1 MSDATASKFQKN
13 YARCSVFPLD
23 KGARDVSTFLKVYM
37 ELKPFTFLKRII
49 YRNETKTPENFPLES
64 VISRL
69 SQEKGE
75 EKEVVPSTKEG
86 TLAQLK
92 KKLLRFQTLRAIVQL
107 FFFFLLNALVFGF
120 EPLPILIP
128 VSGLLGVPSK
138 TVGDA
143 FGALQYMLYQLTPP
157 LLALASILLASVAVG
172 RAFCAWACPFGFVQ
186 DILEVMKKRHAKVSP
201 RTHNDMIK
209 LKYIVLAATLL
220 VSGTLAL
227 SVTAGIG
234 MGYREALGVF
244 AVAPFNALSPADT
257 LFAAIPLTIFDIRYA
272 IPLMFENPATDVA
285 GSIFSALTS
294 VQALFWAR
302 ILILALALALILYV
316 PRGWCRYLCPQG
328 AFSALLMR
336 FSFLGLRR
344 DPVRCSRVGCRD
356 CVEACPMLV
365 PILDEPWEKFTH
377 PECIMCLK
385 CVDACSTTAI
395 KPKFP

>member
-1 MSDATASKFQKN
+1 VTKHLSK
-13 YARCSVFPLD
+13 
-23 KGARDVSTFLKVYM
+23 
-37 ELKPFTFLKRII
+37 
-49 YRNETKTPENFPLES
+49 
-64 VISRL
+64 
-69 SQEKGE
+69 
-75 EKEVVPSTKEG
+75 EKEPKKEEAKIAVEED
-86 TLAQLK
+86 TLVRVRR
-92 KKLLRFQTLRAIVQL
+92 KLLRFQTPRTIVQL
-107 FFFFLLNALVFGF
+107 LSFFLFNALIFGLG
-120 EPLPILIP
+120 PWPILLP
-128 VSGLLGVPSK
+128 VIGLLGVPSK
-138 TVGDA
+138 TMGDA
-143 FGALQYMLYQLTPP
+143 LGALQYMLYLLTPP
-157 LLALASILLASVAVG
+157 LLALASMFLASVVVG
-172 RAFCAWACPFGFVQ
+172 RAFCSWVCPFGFVQ
-186 DILEVMKKRHAKVSP
+186 DILEVMKKRHTKVSP

-209 LKYIVLAATLL
+209 VKYIVLVTTLL
-220 VSGTLAL
+220 ISGILAL
-227 SVTAGIG
+227 SVSGG
-234 MGYREALGVF
+234 FQVYKEALGVF

-257 LFAAIPLTIFDIRYA
+257 LFAVVPRTISDVRFA
-272 IPLMFENPATDVA
+272 LPVLFEKPNTDVA
-285 GSIFSALTS
+285 GTIFSAITS

-302 ILILALALALILYV
+302 MLILGLTLALALYV